1 MLLSVQV
8 SIRAHTIPGTL
19 LTRIIH
25 YRDCALDDSC
35 VLCSRCFHATDHF
48 DHNVSFF
55 IAQQSGGCCD
65 CGDIEAWRQD
75 IHCPFHPFAD
85 ATKESLQPPSTSS
98 HDSSSSPAQSWGR
111 DLPPVKNYPY
121 RVSVPPE
128 LRESMNKTVAYAI
141 DFMLD
146 TLDYSPEDNVVSSS
160 EADLRLQPSGDPMMK
175 DHYCVVLWNDEKHCF
190 EEVIQ
195 FLIETTRR
203 SREDASVMADRID
216 DLGREVIEMGT
227 DVPRLLEIAHTIAQ
241 IELGV
246 TVRRSYD
253 TFREQVVAVIIEWL
267 LDLTRSRLGTDAVI
281 LREIIAEELLMPRRR
296 NNGVANAPPDVSRI
310 YAEVN
315 QPARIEWL
323 FLYHAKLWK
332 RTRLSLKEI
341 YASILNLSQQ
351 HRLAVGKCPS
361 NHSIDC
367 LLMPFQ
373 PRGSATFIPE

>member
-1 MLLSVQV
+1 M
-8 SIRAHTIPGTL
+8 
-19 LTRIIH
+19 
-25 YRDCALDDSC
+25 
-35 VLCSRCFHATDHF
+35 
-48 DHNVSFF
+48 
-55 IAQQSGGCCD
+55 
-65 CGDIEAWRQD
+65 
-75 IHCPFHPFAD
+75 
-85 ATKESLQPPSTSS
+85 
-98 HDSSSSPAQSWGR
+98 
-111 DLPPVKNYPY
+111 KNYPY